1 MTTYK
6 LVDAIGR
13 LKEDPKT
20 DWERF
25 KEAAM
30 PFAVGFDPREMAW
43 HSGRYPSGGKVHGNP
58 GPQWVESLR
67 FANLKMILTIGAAY
81 LQTPGY
87 EHLAST
93 WLGPIERIVQLAEES
108 E

>member
-13 LKEDPKT
+13 LKEDQ
-20 DWERF
+20 DRLG
-25 KEAAM
+25 AI
-30 PFAVGFDPREMAW
+30 PRSRDALCRRLRPEGNGLAP
-43 HSGRYPSGGKVHGNP
+43 GRYPSGGKVHGNP
-58 GPQWVESLR
+58 GPQWVESLQ